1 MPETDPK
8 GFFRPPKP
16 TPPSARPPA
25 RRPLP
30 PHPRRAETEALR
42 VFKPLPFGPLLGLLG
57 IGRGLRPPATT
68 LSLGAHFRALDADP
82 MRRFGK
88 LLVGL
93 GVTVWILMI
102 PLVRAANE
110 LASRQTSNWAALSGR
125 YVEAEPALT
134 PGGMILTGAAFVGF
148 GTILLAIRRP
158 ERRQTDEDPKP
169 AAKASGPPARITHV
183 R

>member
-1 MPETDPK
+1 MVETDPK
-8 GFFRPPKP
+8 MFFRRPKP

-25 RRPLP
+25 ARPLP
-30 PHPRRAETEALR
+30 PHTRRAKTEVLKA
-42 VFKPLPFGPLLGLLG
+42 FGPLLGLRG
-57 IGRGLRPPATT
+57 IGRDPRPPATT
-68 LSLGAHFRALDADP
+68 LSLRALFRAIDVDP

-110 LASRQTSNWAALSGR
+110 IASEQTARLAVLTRR
-125 YVEAEPALT
+125 YVEVEPALT
-134 PGGMILTGAAFVGF
+134 PGGMILTGAASVGF

-158 ERRQTDEDPKP
+158 ERRQTDEEPRP
-169 AAKASGPPARITHV
+169 AANATAPPPHSGHGVDRP
-183 R
+183 